1 MSNPNRTT
9 SHTVPYARARP
20 EWQSPSALLDSLRS
34 SLRAASPLLALESDT
49 YARDHAAFEARS
61 NQRLLI
67 SDHLMRH
74 LDGLGDGPVS
84 VLAVGCGDGS
94 LDVPLAHGL
103 LSRGPKHRPVRYVGV
118 DPYESGTS
126 KFVTAMAALDEPA
139 LTVETHPT
147 TWSAARPA
155 GPFDLITFVHSMYYV
170 PDIAE
175 AVLAAIPL
183 LRPGGELLILSGS
196 RGEMNTLVDICAPAL
211 EGHRQWFSEDVA
223 AGITSAGERIR
234 IDVAPTE
241 TLHALLDPEP
251 ATADVLDFTVQ
262 AQLTSHA
269 RSLVRDY
276 LHAVSVPDP
285 VTGEPRVPHPVDVHR
300 VIRPR

>member
-1 MSNPNRTT
+1 MSNHTRTT
-9 SHTVPYARARP
+9 SHTAPLASKRSKAVA
-20 EWQSPSALLDSLRS
+20 PSALLDALRTSLRGS
-34 SLRAASPLLALESDT
+34 PPLLALESDT

-67 SDHLMRH
+67 SDHLTRYLH
-74 LDGLGDGPVS
+74 GLGDGPLS

-94 LDVPLAHGL
+94 LDVPLARGL
-103 LSRGPKHRPVRYVGV
+103 LSRGLMNRPVRYVGV
-118 DPYESGTS
+118 DPYVSGTS
-126 KFVTAMAALDEPA
+126 KFATAMAALDEPF

-147 TWSAARPA
+147 SWAAARPA

-170 PDIAE
+170 PDVAE
-175 AVLAAIPL
+175 AVLKAFPL
-183 LRPGGELLILSGS
+183 LQPGGELLILSGP

-223 AGITSAGERIR
+223 AGIASAGKQIR
-234 IDVAPTE
+234 IDVAPMT
-241 TLHALLDPEP
+241 TLQALLDPEP

-269 RSLVRDY
+269 SSLVRDY